1 MQNSLSGQGSAVAK
15 RMSWPGVATSCPND
29 SRRLAGPPTTP
40 TIESGIQ
47 ESGGIYDLAGRLERL
62 AFPPPQPAGTIR
74 PPIEACRIETT
85 EHGDV
90 YRATDEYVRWFHAA
104 YPKAG
109 GADRT
114 RRLAPRV
121 PTKGMGG
128 PEISF
133 GMEGVEDF

>member
-1 MQNSLSGQGSAVAK
+1 MQNCPSGRGSAVAK

-74 PPIEACRIETT
+74 PPIETCRITPS
-85 EHGDV
+85 EHGDI
-90 YRATDEYVRWFHAA
+90 YSATDEYIRWFRSA
-104 YPKAG
+104 YPNAG
-109 GADRT
+109 GGDRVK
-114 RRLAPRV
+114 RAQVDPPPKDVGAGKRSHFY
-121 PTKGMGG
+121 
-128 PEISF
+128 E
-133 GMEGVEDF
+133 